1 MHDTHWHMQPHPAKA
16 FMLAKRQ
23 LSEFVYALISG
34 ENSTQALLDTIKAS
48 PRASK
53 PKRSK
58 AQQAELF

>member
-1 MHDTHWHMQPHPAKA
+1 
-16 FMLAKRQ
+16 MLAKRQ

-34 ENSTQALLDTIKAS
+34 ENSAQALLDTIKAS